1 MRRFYVTALLS
12 TLGAVVGAIAA
23 PLLSFLATAVAQASL
38 PAGRVAYF
46 YDPVE
51 SAVVG
56 AIGIPMLAWLLMRRV
71 PLWRAIT
78 EPAIG
83 GALGLLAA
91 LASIPLLNLPLV
103 VLPFLVF
110 AGTVGAALRLR
121 HTHRSALSPGDATD
135 GEAHRQLGAS

>member
-1 MRRFYVTALLS
+1 MRRFYVSALLS
-12 TLGAVVGAIAA
+12 TLGAAVGAIAA

-38 PAGRVAYF
+38 PTGRVAYF
-46 YDPVE
+46 FDPVE
-51 SAVVG
+51 FAVVG

-83 GALGLLAA
+83 GALGLLVA
-91 LASIPLLNLPLV
+91 LASIPLLNPPLV
-103 VLPFLVF
+103 VQPLLVL

-121 HTHRSALSPGDATD
+121 HTHRSALSPGDAAARD
-135 GEAHRQLGAS
+135 SHRQLGAS

>member
-12 TLGAVVGAIAA
+12 TLGAAVGAIAA

-38 PAGRVAYF
+38 PAGRVVYF
-46 YDPVE
+46 FDPAE
-51 SAVVG
+51 FAVVG
-56 AIGIPMLAWLLMRRV
+56 AIGIPVLAWILMRRV

-83 GALGLLAA
+83 GALGLLVA
-91 LASIPLLNLPLV
+91 LASIPLLNPPLV
-103 VLPFLVF
+103 VQPLLVL

-121 HTHRSALSPGDATD
+121 HTHRSALSPGGAAA
-135 GEAHRQLGAS
+135 GETHRQLDAS